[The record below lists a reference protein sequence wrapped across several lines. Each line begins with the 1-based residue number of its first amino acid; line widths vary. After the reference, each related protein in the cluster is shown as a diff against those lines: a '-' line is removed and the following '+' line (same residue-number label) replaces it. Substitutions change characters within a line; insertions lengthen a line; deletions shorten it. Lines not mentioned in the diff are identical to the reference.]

1 MKQEQSLN
9 KNLFQN
15 FLIFYQKLIKSS
27 SYIMSQK
34 PKLPDT
40 SLQVEMLNNK
50 IFNQQTT
57 KTMGP
62 AFCDEITTQ
71 FVLDKLRKHEDQ
83 NTEINQKLL
92 ILQDILKKQVETFNP
107 LNLSLFLLIFY

>member
-1 MKQEQSLN
+1 
-9 KNLFQN
+9 
-15 FLIFYQKLIKSS
+15 
-27 SYIMSQK
+27 MSQTL
-34 PKLPDT
+34 KLPHT

-57 KTMGP
+57 KTMSP
-62 AFCDEITTQ
+62 VICDEITTQ

-92 ILQDILKKQVETFNP
+92 ILQDILKKQVETLFP
-107 LNLSLFLLIFY
+107 LNFLFCPYFIKYISGRKGLHKIGKS